1 MRRLKL
7 NPEMLWV
14 VTLRGSPY
22 CRPPACHSN
31 PRRKIDSALCLVL
44 VGLLGLFGQL
54 AVTIEVQ
61 VNILVFGYH
70 RCCRFNASSG

>member
-1 MRRLKL
+1 
-7 NPEMLWV
+7 
-14 VTLRGSPY
+14 
-22 CRPPACHSN
+22 
-31 PRRKIDSALCLVL
+31 

-70 RCCRFNASSG
+70 RCCRFNA